1 MGLFIGVDKP
11 GQSFGQIGQGRRFV
25 LADLIES
32 FIETGHGLSI
42 VFLGRLQKSSL
53 AAEL

>member
-25 LADLIES
+25 LADLID
-32 FIETGHGLSI
+32 LSS
-42 VFLGRLQKSSL
+42 RL
-53 AAEL
+53 ATAFR